1 MPPRRSSRSG
11 RALVEHK
18 PIETLP
24 PKRKRGSTVET
35 TTEKNENVIKPP
47 SRTMSSGHAT
57 VPAAGTRASR
67 SKTSLPKIEESTEG
81 EEEEEAQAPVK
92 KKVRPSLDAGDEDGR
107 DEKPVKPTQTR
118 RSARSSIKKEVDEDD
133 QVTVSQPPKRLSTK
147 RGRAASQTTTT
158 PNTTVEE
165 LEGGDVKPRT
175 HDRRSRNILDGGAER
190 ADVPSNNSKEGHKS
204 RASKA
209 RVSFET
215 PSKDQKADED
225 VDVETYPIQNSQP
238 PSQPKPMQLQAD
250 EEGEGEEFH
259 LVDPIPMPNPET
271 LAQSI
276 HEQPYGPQTRLVIH
290 KIVLVNFKSYAGRQ
304 IIGPF
309 HKVRAQFY

>member
-1 MPPRRSSRSG
+1 M
-11 RALVEHK
+11 EHT

-35 TTEKNENVIKPP
+35 TTEKNENVTKPP
-47 SRTMSSGHAT
+47 SRTMSSGRAT
-57 VPAAGTRASR
+57 ASAARTRASR
-67 SKTSLPKIEESTEG
+67 SKTSLSKIEESTEG
-81 EEEEEAQAPVK
+81 EEEEEPQAPVK
-92 KKVRPSLDAGDEDGR
+92 KKIRPSVDAGDEDGG

-133 QVTVSQPPKRLSTK
+133 QVTVSQPLKRPPTK
-147 RGRAASQTTTT
+147 RGRAASKTTTT
-158 PNTTVEE
+158 PSTAAEE
-165 LEGGDVKPRT
+165 LKDIKPRT
-175 HDRRSRNILDGGAER
+175 HDRRSRNILDGDVER

-215 PSKDQKADED
+215 PSKEQTADED
-225 VDVETYPIQNSQP
+225 ADVETYPIRNSQEP
-238 PSQPKPMQLQAD
+238 PSQPKPMQQVD
-250 EEGEGEEFH
+250 EEGGGEEFH

-276 HEQPYGPQTRLVIH
+276 HEQPSGPQTRLVIH

-304 IIGPF
+304 TIGPF
-309 HKVRAQFY
+309 HKVRTQFY

>member
-11 RALVEHK
+11 RTLVEHT

-35 TTEKNENVIKPP
+35 TTEKNENVTKPP
-47 SRTMSSGHAT
+47 SRTMSSGRAT
-57 VPAAGTRASR
+57 APAARTRASR
-67 SKTSLPKIEESTEG
+67 SKISLSKIEESTEG

-133 QVTVSQPPKRLSTK
+133 QVIVSQPPKRPPTK

-165 LEGGDVKPRT
+165 LEGEDVKPRT
-175 HDRRSRNILDGGAER
+175 HDRRSRNILDGGVER
-190 ADVPSNNSKEGHKS
+190 ADVPLNDSKEGHKS
-204 RASKA
+204 RGSKA

-215 PSKDQKADED
+215 PSKEQKADED
-225 VDVETYPIQNSQP
+225 VDVETYPIRNSQP
-238 PSQPKPMQLQAD
+238 PSQPKPMQPQAD
-250 EEGEGEEFH
+250 EEGGGEEFH